1 MTLRN
6 AITPHHTSVQF
17 LEDEELDHACHC
29 IEVFDTD
36 DIEALWFAPDPPAVN
51 ETGEDSG
58 DAMTEDF
65 GRAVSDGVAGEDV
78 ACEESDA
85 AYDADATA
93 QLSVSSDE
101 ADAASSSTGNAS
113 GMETG
118 DENVVSTKHKT
129 IDNPAR
135 PARATSDPAAGPVI
149 AELVATRA
157 ELRRVEGELCKAA
170 TELQQTQIVLRNAEI
185 EMLKAAHERDALADL
200 KEEQVRLQADFD
212 NFRKRA
218 ERGRIEAYH
227 ALAAEVVTRLLP
239 VADNF
244 RRALEAETSRSE
256 DLQQFVIGVELIC
269 KQLDEVLAAYGV
281 EPIAAVGE
289 IFDPHI
295 HEAIATEAT
304 ADLPPNTIVAEIVR
318 GYRLGDKLL
327 RPALVK
333 VATTP

>member
-6 AITPHHTSVQF
+6 ATTSHQNSVQF
-17 LEDEELDHACHC
+17 LDDEELDHACHC
-29 IEVFDTD
+29 IDVIDTG
-36 DIEALWFAPDPPAVN
+36 DIESLWFAPEPLAGN
-51 ETGEDSG
+51 ETGADCG
-58 DAMTEDF
+58 DAMAEDF
-65 GRAVSDGVAGEDV
+65 GRAVSENTSGEDV
-78 ACEESDA
+78 AAGEVFDA
-85 AYDADATA
+85 AI
-93 QLSVSSDE
+93 
-101 ADAASSSTGNAS
+101 N
-113 GMETG
+113 
-118 DENVVSTKHKT
+118 
-129 IDNPAR
+129 DNSAR
-135 PARATSDPAAGPVI
+135 PVRATPEPAAGPVI

-157 ELRRVEGELCKAA
+157 ELRRVEGELSKAA
-170 TELQQTQIVLRNAEI
+170 AELQQTQGVLRNAEI
-185 EMLKAAHERDALADL
+185 ELQKAAQERDALADL
-200 KEEQVRLQADFD
+200 NEAHARLQADFD

-256 DLQQFVIGVELIC
+256 DLQQFVVGVELIC

-281 EPIAAVGE
+281 EAINTVGE
-289 IFDPHI
+289 LFDPHV

-304 ADLPPNTIVAEIVR
+304 ADIPPNTIVAEIVR